1 MMRRILLGA
10 TSALICTVVPMTQGL
25 AQTGSGSGSSSTTS
39 DPATPSNST
48 ATPSNSTATPSNST
62 SPQPASASAGS
73 STTEEKLQKLLN
85 SLNLTPQQKK
95 EVDGMK
101 ANAERQVRAI
111 MTPEQLKQF
120 DANISSGKQG
130 AAAYDGLN
138 LTDDQQQKLNGVQT
152 IILNQLLAIL
162 TPEQLQTMMQQVK

>member
-10 TSALICTVVPMTQGL
+10 TSALICTVVPMTHGL
-25 AQTGSGSGSSSTTS
+25 AQTSSGSGSGSSSTTP
-39 DPATPSNST
+39 DPAASST
-48 ATPSNSTATPSNST
+48 ST
-62 SPQPASASAGS
+62 SPQPASASSGT
-73 STTEEKLQKLLN
+73 STTEEKLQKLLD

-120 DANISSGKQG
+120 DANISAGKQG

-138 LTDDQQQKLNGVQT
+138 LTEDQQQKLNGVQT

>member
-1 MMRRILLGA
+1 MMRRIVLGA
-10 TSALICTVVPMTQGL
+10 TSALVCGIVSVTPVL
-25 AQTGSGSGSSSTTS
+25 AQANTTTPDPSTPSGTSTPNQQTGSSST
-39 DPATPSNST
+39 
-48 ATPSNSTATPSNST
+48 
-62 SPQPASASAGS
+62 ASS
-73 STTEEKLQKLLN
+73 STTEEKLQKLLD

-120 DANISSGKQG
+120 DANISAGKQG

-138 LTDDQQQKLNGVQT
+138 LSEEQKQKLNGVQT